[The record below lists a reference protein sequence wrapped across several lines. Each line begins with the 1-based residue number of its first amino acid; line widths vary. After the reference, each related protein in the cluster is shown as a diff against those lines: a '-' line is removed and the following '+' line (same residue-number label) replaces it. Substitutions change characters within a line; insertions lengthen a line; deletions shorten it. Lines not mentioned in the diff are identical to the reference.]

1 MMRRSLSAV
10 LFAIAFLSCSLGFGP
25 PQTVR
30 QSALVDSAQLLRDLQ
45 ALSSDEMQGR
55 QVETPGGAKARA
67 YVVARFKAAGL
78 EPFGDSYEQPFTFGN
93 ASSGNHHGVNVVGR
107 VNGTRRPARFLVV
120 SAHYDHIGMRNGQV
134 FNGADDN
141 ASGTAALLA
150 LGKYFSA
157 HPPEHSL
164 IFVAFDAEEAG
175 LRGSRAFVTKPP
187 VELSSIVVDVNMDM
201 IGRDPDDR
209 LFAVG
214 TRLNPFLR
222 PYLERV
228 AGTAPVHLLFGHEDP
243 REKEDWTKDS
253 DHWSFQ
259 EAKIPAIYLGDEDF
273 DQHHKATDD
282 YETMT
287 FGFFIGATE
296 TALAIVKELD
306 VNLEAIE
313 RARSSPA
320 K

>member
-1 MMRRSLSAV
+1 
-10 LFAIAFLSCSLGFGP
+10 
-25 PQTVR
+25 
-30 QSALVDSAQLLRDLQ
+30 
-45 ALSSDEMQGR
+45 
-55 QVETPGGAKARA
+55 
-67 YVVARFKAAGL
+67 
-78 EPFGDSYEQPFTFGN
+78 
-93 ASSGNHHGVNVVGR
+93 
-107 VNGTRRPARFLVV
+107 
-120 SAHYDHIGMRNGQV
+120 
-134 FNGADDN
+134 
-141 ASGTAALLA
+141 
-150 LGKYFSA
+150 
-157 HPPEHSL
+157 
-164 IFVAFDAEEAG
+164 
-175 LRGSRAFVTKPP
+175 
-187 VELSSIVVDVNMDM
+187 VVDVNMDM
-201 IGRDPDDR
+201 IGRTGRPA
-209 LFAVG
+209 FAVG

-222 PYLERV
+222 SYLERV

-306 VNLEAIE
+306 SNLEAIE
-313 RARSSPA
+313 RARSSVA